1 MLVAGQSLFLKCWME
16 CQTEVA
22 RHFSFIVQVLEVIF
36 ILLWNQVFSIAF
48 LKKMSPTIIES
59 HYFLKLLDMEL
70 PKKSSF
76 TQKYTLEVGVSS
88 MQFLSSETT

>member
-1 MLVAGQSLFLKCWME
+1 ME

-22 RHFSFIVQVLEVIF
+22 CHFSFIVQVLEVIF

-59 HYFLKLLDMEL
+59 HYFLKLPDLEL
-70 PKKSSF
+70 PKNYMF
-76 TQKYTLEVGVSS
+76 IH
-88 MQFLSSETT
+88 SEIHIRSRV